1 MSKTIL
7 VGFDPTTS
15 DHVPV
20 HFGVTVARLTGAP
33 LVVAAVQAGAPF
45 VAMSVG
51 QTLPYGV
58 AQADEDLIPDC
69 NEALREVQ
77 EHLSAEG
84 IRVECQPL
92 RGTSAAEALHE
103 AAERDDAGLLVVG
116 SSRRAAPER
125 LLLGST
131 ARRLV
136 HGAPCPVAV
145 VPGGWARDREIRSV
159 GVGYTD
165 SDEGREALQGACAL
179 ARRAG
184 ATLHVLTVVRPGLA
198 RYAETDTY
206 KAGQAGRS
214 VEDVEGEYLL
224 AARRELERA
233 AGNLGGDVNVEID
246 AVPGE
251 PAEELIELS
260 SRVDLLLCGSRGYGP
275 VRAVLLGSVSRRVA
289 EEAHCPVMVL
299 PRGVESALEALL
311 EQGAAA
317 PA

>member
-7 VGFDPTTS
+7 VGFDPTTK
-15 DHVPV
+15 DHAPIY
-20 HFGVTVARLTGAP
+20 FGVAAARLTGAP

-45 VAMSVG
+45 VALSAG

-58 AQADEDLIPDC
+58 AQADEDLVPDC
-69 NEALREVQ
+69 SEALREVQ
-77 EHLSAEG
+77 EHLSAQG
-84 IRVECQPL
+84 IRVQCQQL

-116 SSRRAAPER
+116 SSRRGTPER

-136 HGAPCPVAV
+136 HGAPCPIAIVPSGWERDHEVRIIGVAYV
-145 VPGGWARDREIRSV
+145 
-159 GVGYTD
+159 D
-165 SDEGREALQGACAL
+165 SDEGREALQGAYAL
-179 ARRAG
+179 ARRTG
-184 ATLHVLTVVRPGLA
+184 ATLHALTVVKPGLA
-198 RYAETDTY
+198 RYAEADTY
-206 KAGQAGRS
+206 KAGQAGKT

-233 AGNLGGDVNVEID
+233 VGNLGDDVTVEVDAILGD
-246 AVPGE
+246 
-251 PAEELIELS
+251 PADELIELS
-260 SRVDLLLCGSRGYGP
+260 RHVDLLVCGSRGYGP

-289 EEAHCPVMVL
+289 EDAHCPVIVL
-299 PRGVESALEALL
+299 PRGVEAALEALL